1 MNPASRPAFGAN
13 AAFGAIAALMLFI
26 APLAFAQYPRIK
38 TLDPKDVV
46 FRQLMEDL
54 DVAYRDEAAIKSGAI
69 EGRAALSADL
79 HFYSFIMAYDADI
92 FSLAA
97 RLNIP
102 YDTLASLNRMS
113 GSGTITAGAEILIPS
128 RPGIFLTEKPASDLE
143 YLMYAWRN
151 GEEGGALLR
160 ARRGKRLEQF
170 LYFPAGRFNAAERLY
185 FLNGA
190 YRYPLP
196 KGRLTSGF
204 GMRLSPITGLHS
216 MHSGI
221 DLAAPEGTPV
231 LAARSGT
238 VTAVGYDDTLG
249 NYVILSHDGGHESVY
264 GHLHKISVSLKD
276 GVKSGT
282 ILGAVGSTGKS
293 TGPHLH
299 FEIRVRGEA
308 RNPES
313 YIPRLPE

>member
-1 MNPASRPAFGAN
+1 MNLASRP
-13 AAFGAIAALMLFI
+13 AFGAIAALMLFI
-26 APLAFAQYPRIK
+26 APFAFAQYPTIK

-54 DVAYRDEAAIKSGAI
+54 DAAYRDEAAIKRGAI
-69 EGRAALSADL
+69 ENRAPLSADL
-79 HFYSFIMAYDADI
+79 RFYSFVMAYDADI

-97 RLNIP
+97 RLNVP
-102 YDTLASLNRMS
+102 YDALASLNRIS
-113 GSGTITAGAEILIPS
+113 GSGTIAAGAQILIPS

-143 YLMYAWRN
+143 YLMFSWRN
-151 GEEGGALLR
+151 GEEGGALLS
-160 ARRGKRLEQF
+160 ARRGKRLERF

-196 KGRLTSGF
+196 KGRVTSGF
-204 GMRLSPITGLHS
+204 GMRLSPIT

-221 DLAAPEGTPV
+221 DLAAPEGTSV

-249 NYVILSHDGGHESVY
+249 NYVVLSHDGGHESVY
-264 GHLHKISVSLKD
+264 GHLHNISVSLKD

-313 YIPRLPE
+313 FIPRLPE